1 MNAPPLAMLR
11 VVERLQREAQAHGT
25 DPRRR
30 EERFDVKLSA
40 SAVSCDEHGTPNGR
54 AVEGA
59 VVNLSTNGL
68 ALLLTRQIPSRHLAV
83 TITSGS
89 GDTFV
94 VVLKV
99 TRSQPVGPYVSVCGP
114 LVRRVADA

>member
-1 MNAPPLAMLR
+1 MNAPSLAMLR
-11 VVERLQREAQAHGT
+11 VVERLQREAEAHAN

-40 SAVSCDEHGTPNGR
+40 TAVSCDEHGTPNGR
-54 AVEGA
+54 PVEGA

-68 ALLLTRQIPSRHLAV
+68 ALLLTRQIPSSHLAV
-83 TITSGS
+83 TITSVS

-99 TRSQPVGPYVSVCGP
+99 TRSQPVGPYISVGGP
-114 LVRRVADA
+114 LVRRIADA